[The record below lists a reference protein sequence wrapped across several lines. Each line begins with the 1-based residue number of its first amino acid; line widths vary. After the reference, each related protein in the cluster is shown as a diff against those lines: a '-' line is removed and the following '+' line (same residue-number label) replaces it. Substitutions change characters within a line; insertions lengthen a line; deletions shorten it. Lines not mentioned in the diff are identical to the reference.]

1 MNRSLC
7 LLLVVAALISP
18 AVGAAEQP
26 DKQAF
31 TGQEQTIIDKI
42 RQEFRRNSDLITAL
56 YRRALRDDSSLT
68 GYVRVEIKI
77 SPTGDVLEC
86 VIESSDFI
94 SDLMNDLLPEIVSD
108 MKFKGLG
115 NKDVL
120 VVTYPIEFLPN

>member
-1 MNRSLC
+1 MNRSHC

-26 DKQAF
+26 DKQAL
-31 TGQEQTIIDKI
+31 TAEEQTIIDKI

-68 GYVRVEIKI
+68 GYVRVEIRI

-86 VIESSDFI
+86 VIESSDFK